1 LAAFCAAWLSGLLG
15 YKEEADMTTGFNVE
29 SHFENKSPIVREVY
43 DSLIKKVKYFGK
55 FQVQPHKTSI
65 HLLNQTAF
73 AGVATRK
80 DYLLLTIKTDYPIE
94 SSRVTK
100 IEQVSRNRF
109 HLLIKL
115 EATNEI
121 NAELIKWLGDAYK
134 LSGSQRI

>member
-1 LAAFCAAWLSGLLG
+1 
-15 YKEEADMTTGFNVE
+15 MTTDFNVE
-29 SHFENKSPIVREVY
+29 NHFQNKAPIVREIY
-43 DSLIKKVKYFGK
+43 DGLIKKVKSFGK
-55 FQVQPHKTSI
+55 FQEEPHKTSI

-100 IEQVSRNRF
+100 VEQVSRNRF

-115 EATNEI
+115 EAPKEI
-121 NAELIKWLGDAYK
+121 NAELIKWLEDAYK
-134 LSGSQRI
+134 LSG